1 MFEKHESLYYKIHNL
16 STNIAAFDLDYTL
29 IKPKSGNKFPKNK
42 DDWMFINDKIKLY
55 LNALNTNNY
64 SIVIFTNQKGIS
76 RGKLSISDF
85 YEKITKIQDDIG
97 FEINTFI
104 STKDDM
110 YRKPMTCMWD
120 FMINKMEVE
129 VDYKNSFYVG
139 DAAGRVYKKRKD
151 HSSDDLFF
159 ANNVNVQFFTPEK
172 FFNEQDE
179 SHKIN
184 KFNLKSNNKDFEL
197 NIDHAKKNMI
207 LMVGAPA
214 SGKSHMSK
222 NSFNNYKIINRD
234 KLRTKNK
241 CLEKTVKYLNNNKN
255 LIIDNTNPTIAGRK
269 EYLNLADDYG
279 YNKII
284 INFNIPRNVVKY
296 LNKYRVQT
304 ENKKLIPDIVY
315 NIFYKKFE
323 EPTNEEGHII
333 EYNNYM
339 IDKKYKF

>member
-55 LNALNTNNY
+55 LNTLNTNNY

-110 YRKPMTCMWD
+110 YRKPMTGMWD
-120 FMINKMEVE
+120 FLISKMEVE

-179 SHKIN
+179 SHKNN

-197 NIDHAKKNMI
+197 NIDHTKKNMI

>member
-1 MFEKHESLYYKIHNL
+1 MFNKHESLYYKINKL
-16 STNIAAFDLDYTL
+16 SSNIAAFDLDYTL

-42 DDWMFINDKIKLY
+42 DDWKFINDKVKLY
-55 LNALNTNNY
+55 LNALNNNSY

-76 RGKLSISDF
+76 KGELTISDF
-85 YEKITKIQDDIG
+85 HEKIKKINDELG
-97 FEINTFI
+97 FELNIFI

-110 YRKPMTCMWD
+110 YRKPMTGMWD
-120 FMINKMEVE
+120 FMIKKSEVE

-159 ANNVNVQFFTPEK
+159 ANNVNVHFFTPEK
-172 FFNEQDE
+172 FFNEEDE
-179 SHKIN
+179 KHKVN
-184 KFNLKSNNKDFEL
+184 KFNLKSNNKDFHL
-197 NIDHAKKNMI
+197 SIDHTKKNMI

-214 SGKSHMSK
+214 SGKSYISK
-222 NSFNNYKIINRD
+222 NYFKNYKIINQD

-241 CLEKTVKYLNNNKN
+241 CLQKTVEYLNNNKN
-255 LIIDNTNPTIAGRK
+255 LIIDNTNPTISGRK
-269 EYLNLADDYG
+269 EYLNLADDYD

-304 ENKKLIPDIVY
+304 ENSKLIPDIAY

>member
-42 DDWMFINDKIKLY
+42 DDWMFISDKVKLY
-55 LNALNTNNY
+55 LNALNKNNY

-76 RGKLSISDF
+76 KGKLSISDF
-85 YEKITKIQDDIG
+85 FEKIKQINDELG
-97 FEINTFI
+97 FELNIFI
-104 STKDDM
+104 STLDDI
-110 YRKPMTCMWD
+110 YRKPMTGMWD
-120 FMINKMEVE
+120 FMIKKMKGEIN
-129 VDYKNSFYVG
+129 YKNSFYVG

-172 FFNEQDE
+172 FFNEEDE
-179 SHKIN
+179 NHKVT
-184 KFNLKSNNKDFEL
+184 KFNLKSNIKQFNF
-197 NIDHAKKNMI
+197 NIDHNKKNMI

-214 SGKSHMSK
+214 SGKSYVSNK
-222 NSFNNYKIINRD
+222 YFNSYKIINQD
-234 KLRTKNK
+234 KLKTKNK
-241 CLEKTVKYLNNNKN
+241 CLQKTVKYLHNNKN
-255 LIIDNTNPTIAGRK
+255 VIIDNTNPTIAIRK
-269 EYLNLADDYG
+269 EYLNLADDNG

-284 INFNIPRNVVKY
+284 INFNIPRNIVKY

-304 ENKKLIPDIVY
+304 EHKKLIPDIAY
-315 NIFYKKFE
+315 NIFYKKYE
-323 EPTNEEGHII
+323 KPSNEEGNII
-333 EYNNYM
+333 DYDNYM

>member
-42 DDWMFINDKIKLY
+42 DDWIFINDKVKLY
-55 LNALNTNNY
+55 LNALNNNNY

-76 RGKLSISDF
+76 KGKLTISEF
-85 YEKITKIQDDIG
+85 YEKIQKIKDELG
-97 FEINTFI
+97 FELNIFI
-104 STKDDM
+104 STNDDI
-110 YRKPMTCMWD
+110 YRKPMTGMWD
-120 FMINKMEVE
+120 FMIKKMEVG

-184 KFNLKSNNKDFEL
+184 RFNLKSNNKNFVL
-197 NIDHAKKNMI
+197 NIDHTKKNMI

-222 NSFNNYKIINRD
+222 NCFNNYKIINRD

-323 EPTNEEGHII
+323 EPSNEEGQII